1 MVALI
6 VGMLLC
12 VGLALAVV
20 ALVAIPARRQ
30 GRDLLTPK
38 GEEVMAMARERTQDA
53 FDKTGEVLAA
63 TKDKVTETVANAA
76 PGGPTAGGA
85 TVGASGAGPAAAAS
99 PAQPKSDGGDD
110 VPARRAS

>member
-20 ALVAIPARRQ
+20 ALVAIPARRE

-63 TKDKVTETVANAA
+63 TKDKVTETVASAA
-76 PGGPTAGGA
+76 PGGATAGASAA
-85 TVGASGAGPAAAAS
+85 TS
-99 PAQPKSDGGDD
+99 PAQPKGDGG
-110 VPARRAS
+110 VEVTARRAS

>member
-20 ALVAIPARRQ
+20 ALVAIPARRE

-63 TKDKVTETVANAA
+63 TKDKVTETVASAA
-76 PGGPTAGGA
+76 PGGATAGASAA
-85 TVGASGAGPAAAAS
+85 TS
-99 PAQPKSDGGDD
+99 PAQPKGDGGDE
-110 VPARRAS
+110 VTARRAS

>member
-6 VGMLLC
+6 IGMLLC

-20 ALVAIPARRQ
+20 ALVAIPARRE

-63 TKDKVTETVANAA
+63 TKDKVTETVASAA
-76 PGGPTAGGA
+76 PGGATAGASAA
-85 TVGASGAGPAAAAS
+85 TS
-99 PAQPKSDGGDD
+99 PAQPKGDGGDE
-110 VPARRAS
+110 VTARRAS

>member
-20 ALVAIPARRQ
+20 ALVAIPARRE

-63 TKDKVTETVANAA
+63 TKDKVTETVASAA
-76 PGGPTAGGA
+76 PGGATAGASAA
-85 TVGASGAGPAAAAS
+85 TS
-99 PAQPKSDGGDD
+99 PAQPKGEGGDD
-110 VPARRAS
+110 VTARRAS